1 LAVVTLLMKFGR
13 HIDEG
18 VSCSFCVLPSITC
31 DQNYFENYSSSF

>member
-13 HIDEG
+13 NIDEG

-31 DQNYFENYSSSF
+31 DHNYIQNYSLSF